1 MRDTIQADRQI
12 AKLLKPERKSEF
24 FSPGSVW
31 AHRVNGHW
39 ELVYLHSLTSRLIR
53 NSSRE
58 VDFYTPFGLEHLPRE
73 KFLSQFT
80 PVGWARVKFEGLAS
94 LDNIRLEVPP
104 IYIPGNLISGA

>member
-1 MRDTIQADRQI
+1 MSDTIQADKQI

-31 AHRVNGHW
+31 AHRVSGHW

-104 IYIPGNLISGA
+104 IHIPENLISGA